1 MLEESVAQT
10 SLALQN
16 FRLVSACNNSN
27 TVIGKLM
34 EKRDFHEWSFS
45 AAKVTWDTQELFPLQ
60 LTNKFHDEDFPMP
73 DPEIPKMC

>member
-1 MLEESVAQT
+1 MAVGIEIWSISPKKKKKVLFIMLEESVAQT

-34 EKRDFHEWSFS
+34 ERRGFQEWSFS
-45 AAKVTWDTQELFPLQ
+45 AAKVT
-60 LTNKFHDEDFPMP
+60 
-73 DPEIPKMC
+73 

>member
-34 EKRDFHEWSFS
+34 ERRDFHEWSFS
-45 AAKVTWDTQELFPLQ
+45 AAKVT
-60 LTNKFHDEDFPMP
+60 
-73 DPEIPKMC
+73 